1 MRIIVTGGAG
11 FIGSHIVDAFCAKGH
26 DVTVVDNFSSG
37 TRSFLRSDAG
47 LIEGDIRDAAVHE
60 AVQSFAPHVICHQ
73 AAQID
78 VRKSVADPAF
88 DADVNVVGLLGIL
101 EAARQG
107 GQLEHVLLASSG
119 GAIYGEQE
127 TFPATED
134 HPIAPASPYGLAK
147 LVSEQYLALY
157 ERLYNIPHTNLRYAN
172 VYGPRQSPHGE
183 AGVVAIFADRLLG
196 GDNIRINGDG
206 KQTRDFVFVGDVV
219 RSNVLALEHRLRGSF
234 NVGTGLETNVN
245 ELAEKMMTIIGV
257 DKTPDHGPAPLGEQ
271 QRSVIDAGL
280 LETKT
285 GFRPSVTMD
294 DGLAQTIAYFKDRQ
308 GAE

>member
-11 FIGSHIVDAFCAKGH
+11 FIGSHIVDAFSEQGH
-26 DVTVVDNFSSG
+26 QVSVVDDFSSG
-37 TRSFLRSDAG
+37 TRNFLRADAE

-60 AVQSFAPHVICHQ
+60 AITSFAPHVVCHQ

-78 VRKSVADPAF
+78 VRKSVSDPAF
-88 DADVNVVGLLGIL
+88 DADVNVVGLLGVL

-127 TFPATED
+127 TFPATEE

-219 RSNVLALEHRLRGSF
+219 QSNILALEHRLRGSF

-280 LETKT
+280 LEEKT

-294 DGLAQTIAYFKDRQ
+294 DGLAQTIAYFKDR
-308 GAE
+308 